1 MGSKR
6 IGLARVKSLINE
18 NGNQMKFQAK
28 EVVHVNNTATTL
40 TAKQS
45 GATVFWTHGSV
56 HNITL
61 PAATPGMNFKI
72 ILTVGSAH
80 AQNIAA
86 ASGDGFYGKVTV
98 TKSAGT
104 DKNATQ
110 TVVKGSAT
118 DYIKLHTSTTTLG
131 GNAGDVIELVCL
143 TKGFWLVDARLS
155 STGNP
160 GSTAVLAD

>member
-6 IGLARVKSLINE
+6 VGLARIQALINE
-18 NGNQMKFQAK
+18 NARQMKFRANQ
-28 EVVHVNNTATTL
+28 VVHVNQTATTL
-40 TAKQS
+40 TESQS
-45 GATVFWTHGSV
+45 GDTIFWTHGST

-61 PAATPGMNFKI
+61 PSATPGMNFKI

-86 ASGDGFYGKVTV
+86 ASGDGFYGKVYV
-98 TKSAGT
+98 VKSGAS

-110 TVVKGSAT
+110 TVVKASAT
-118 DYIKLHTSTTTLG
+118 DYIKLHNGTTTLG
-131 GNAGDVIELVCL
+131 GNAGDVIDLVCL
-143 TKGFWLVDARLS
+143 TDGFWVVDARLS

-160 GSTAVLAD
+160 GSTAVLTD

>member
-6 IGLARVKSLINE
+6 VGLARVRSLINA
-18 NGNQMKFQAK
+18 NANQMKFQKK
-28 EVVHVNNTATTL
+28 EVVHINQTATTL
-40 TAKQS
+40 TVAQS
-45 GATVFWTHGSV
+45 GITVFWTHGAT

-61 PAATPGMNFKI
+61 PAAKSGMNFKI

-86 ASGDGFYGKVTV
+86 ASGDGFYGKVYV
-98 TKSAGT
+98 VKSGAS

-110 TVVKGSAT
+110 TVVKASAT
-118 DYIKLHTSTTTLG
+118 DYIKLHNGTTTLG
-131 GNAGDVIELVCL
+131 GNAGDVIDLVCL
-143 TKGFWLVDARLS
+143 TDGFWVVDARLS

-160 GSTAVLAD
+160 GSTAVLTD